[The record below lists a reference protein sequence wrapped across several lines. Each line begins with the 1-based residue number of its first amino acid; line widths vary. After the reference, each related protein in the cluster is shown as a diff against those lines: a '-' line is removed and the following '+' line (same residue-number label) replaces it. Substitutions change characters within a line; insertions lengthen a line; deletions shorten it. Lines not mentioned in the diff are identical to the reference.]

1 MSPASTPVQNQEP
14 QVNILSRSATSQ
26 IVNLIF
32 HFQSNCTRTKRS
44 ASIQDHHNRS
54 KRLQPNGKRRT
65 AAILSF
71 SSHSSKAI
79 EWASGKA
86 ILSKKKISQ
95 VDSHQEPSG
104 RSLYNRLYA
113 KFKAV
118 SCSGPSCTKSPLEEP
133 EPSQFIIKRNQS
145 STSRGSVKSP
155 SHLGLERGKTRK
167 PIVMKLYDSQIIYV
181 AESCVHCN
189 HKCENKPDR
198 SMRAMFV
205 ILADV
210 QLVSSS
216 LKDPQLYGLRVL
228 TAQKSAQNFDQ
239 LSPPVAGSN
248 AFQFPPP
255 IPWQTRPIP
264 TRPFRPSGEYDEE
277 MVKLNVSNR
286 LPPLPCS
293 PTNKRFSFPVS
304 DHPTKD
310 IGTITSF
317 SNNLQAQEYRKS
329 DGYASP
335 KIRLYSTFSEP
346 TATASPSLST
356 SQRSEHILGSNDYSL
371 PTGERYIF
379 SSSKLDRQDRLNL
392 SGTKKNRVISF
403 PSPTSG
409 KNSAQ
414 TRAKLEFRPTRQVQ
428 SWNSLLYTAAKR
440 RESAIM

>member
-1 MSPASTPVQNQEP
+1 MSSGPIHPNYVFPAPP
-14 QVNILSRSATSQ
+14 A
-26 IVNLIF
+26 
-32 HFQSNCTRTKRS
+32 RTKRS

-189 HKCENKPDR
+189 HKCENKPDPVH
-198 SMRAMFV
+198 AH
-205 ILADV
+205 D
-210 QLVSSS
+210 
-216 LKDPQLYGLRVL
+216 DPQLYGLRVL
-228 TAQKSAQNFDQ
+228 TAQQSVQNSDQ

-248 AFQFPPP
+248 ASQFPPP

-277 MVKLNVSNR
+277 IVKLNVSNR